1 MLVLHHF
8 KKGKNATETQ
18 KKKIHTVYEE
28 GRTTDRTCQKWF
40 AKFHAGHFSLDDA
53 HTQSGKPVEVD
64 SNQIKT
70 SIENN

>member
-1 MLVLHHF
+1 M
-8 KKGKNATETQ
+8 
-18 KKKIHTVYEE
+18 YEE